1 MTKKHKNHTDMKTKI
16 NKDLLYKL
24 YEIHSPSGG
33 ERKMKRFI
41 KSYIRTNIENCAISC
56 DNAGN
61 MYITRG
67 EAENYPCIVAHLDQV
82 QHIHSNDFTVMECGD
97 IVFGYSPSR
106 KQTEGL
112 GADDKNGIFIALE
125 CLKMFDKIKVAFFVK
140 EETGCVGSNAANM
153 DFFQNC
159 KYAIEPD
166 RRGNNDLI
174 TEASFTEL
182 CSEDFVRD
190 IIGFSDYNTT
200 TGLCTDVMALKENG
214 LKVSAINLSCG
225 YYNPHTDY
233 ESTNLKDLQKCLTFV
248 QLIIANVSD
257 IYTHEHIEYDFGSYG
272 YSKDISNY
280 FEDYEYACEFI
291 EDLSKYMDVRE
302 LTPEQIEDVMS
313 KEYFKLDKYAVQ
325 NAYEDFLAFNNSNNA
340 DKLTEI

>member
-1 MTKKHKNHTDMKTKI
+1 MKTKI

-67 EAENYPCIVAHLDQV
+67 EAENYPCVVAHLDQV

-140 EETGCVGSNAANM
+140 EEIGCVGSNAANM

-159 KYAIEPD
+159 KYVIEPD

-182 CSEDFVRD
+182 CSEKFVGD
-190 IIGFSDYNTT
+190 VIGFSDYNTT
-200 TGLCTDVMALKENG
+200 TGLCTDVMELKENG
-214 LKVSAINLSCG
+214 LTVSAINLSCG

-248 QLIIANVSD
+248 QLIISNVCD
-257 IYTHEHIEYDFGSYG
+257 VYPHEHVEYKFDYG
-272 YSKDISNY
+272 YSKETCNYNY
-280 FEDYEYACEFI
+280 FEDYEIAYQEI
-291 EDLSKYMDVRE
+291 EELSKYIDVRD
-302 LTPEQIEDVMS
+302 LTPKQIAEFVG
-313 KEYFKLDKYAVQ
+313 FKIDKYAVE
-325 NAYEDFLAFNNSNNA
+325 NAYDDFLAFNNPNNS

>member
-1 MTKKHKNHTDMKTKI
+1 
-16 NKDLLYKL
+16 
-24 YEIHSPSGG
+24 
-33 ERKMKRFI
+33 
-41 KSYIRTNIENCAISC
+41 
-56 DNAGN
+56 
-61 MYITRG
+61 
-67 EAENYPCIVAHLDQV
+67 
-82 QHIHSNDFTVMECGD
+82 
-97 IVFGYSPSR
+97 
-106 KQTEGL
+106 
-112 GADDKNGIFIALE
+112 
-125 CLKMFDKIKVAFFVK
+125 MFDKIKVAFFVK

-159 KYAIEPD
+159 KYVIEPD

-182 CSEDFVRD
+182 CSEDFVKD
-190 IIGFSDYNTT
+190 IMGFSDYNVT

-280 FEDYEYACEFI
+280 FEDYEYAREFI

-325 NAYEDFLAFNNSNNA
+325 NAYEDFLAFNNSDNS

>member
-1 MTKKHKNHTDMKTKI
+1 MKKRKNLTDMKTKI

-61 MYITRG
+61 IYIVRG

-82 QHIHSNDFTVMECGD
+82 QNIHSSDFTVMECGD
-97 IVFGYSPSR
+97 VVFGYSPSR
-106 KQTEGL
+106 RQTEGL

-125 CLKMFDKIKVAFFVK
+125 CLRMFDKIKVAFFVK
-140 EETGCVGSNAANM
+140 EEIGCIGSNAANM
-153 DFFQNC
+153 DFFQDC
-159 KYAIEPD
+159 KYVIEPD

-182 CSEDFVRD
+182 CSEDFVRG

-200 TGLCTDVMALKENG
+200 TGLCTDVMSLKENG
-214 LKVSAINLSCG
+214 LNVSAINLSCG

-233 ESTNLKDLQKCLTFV
+233 ESTNIKDLEKCLNFIR
-248 QLIIANVSD
+248 LIISNVQD
-257 IYTHEHIEYDFGSYG
+257 VYPHEHVEYKVDYG
-272 YSKDISNY
+272 YSKGTYTYNY
-280 FEDYEYACEFI
+280 FEDYEIAYQEI
-291 EDLSKYMDVRE
+291 EELSEYIDIRN
-302 LTPEQIEDVMS
+302 LTPKQIAEFVGF
-313 KEYFKLDKYAVQ
+313 EIDKYAVE
-325 NAYEDFLAFNNSNNA
+325 NAYDDFLAFNNSNNT